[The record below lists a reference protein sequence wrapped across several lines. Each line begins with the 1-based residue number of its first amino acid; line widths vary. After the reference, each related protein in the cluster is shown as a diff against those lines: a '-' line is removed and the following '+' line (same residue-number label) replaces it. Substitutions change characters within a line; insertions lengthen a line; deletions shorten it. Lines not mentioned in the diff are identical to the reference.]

1 MSDFQLQQASESPG
15 LQQASESPGRS
26 AKTQIR
32 LLDLF
37 LHSEFQIQQ
46 ERGEGSR
53 LCTSNKLADDP
64 GAAGPHAESTKLSP
78 SFQIPRTECC
88 PRERNTDHYLIISLN
103 THTQVC
109 THTHTHRDWAKWS
122 RARFQRSSIC
132 NYIKK
137 PRLLLWL
144 LAFFIFECSIKIFLA
159 KGKQNKT
166 SLSLSWLLCAVHS

>member
-53 LCTSNKLADDP
+53 LCISNKLADDP

-109 THTHTHRDWAKWS
+109 THTHTHTHTLGGQQMKLPPPHYKN
-122 RARFQRSSIC
+122 RAGGAHQGHEQFCSVLEKMRSASKSEHTAC
-132 NYIKK
+132 L
-137 PRLLLWL
+137 PVWP
-144 LAFFIFECSIKIFLA
+144 
-159 KGKQNKT
+159 
-166 SLSLSWLLCAVHS
+166 